1 MRSDARAKRDQII
14 TAATEQFRTRP
25 NSAVTLEGV
34 AKDAGVGIATLYR
47 HFPSRAELRQ
57 ACALR
62 FIEQLDV
69 LLSDTLA
76 NFSADP
82 RGQWERFIWQLVD
95 AGVGILVGA
104 LAPEDPAGPEPS
116 VRERRDAFFGR
127 VQILLDM
134 AAPHGLIA
142 ADATP
147 LELASELIVVTRP
160 MDATLTALFPDVRER
175 LVRHLL
181 SAWSASRR
189 PALPKNP

>member
-1 MRSDARAKRDQII
+1 MQVRSDARAKRDQII

-62 FIEQLDV
+62 FIEDLDGF
-69 LLSDTLA
+69 LDDTLA
-76 NFSADP
+76 GFDDDP
-82 RGQWERFIWQLVD
+82 EGSWELFVWRLVD
-95 AGVGILVGA
+95 YGVGMLVGA
-104 LAPEDPAGPEPS
+104 LASELPDGVEPD
-116 VRERRDAFFGR
+116 VECRRDEFFAR
-127 VQILLDM
+127 VQVLLDK

-142 ADATP
+142 PDQTP
-147 LELASELIVVTRP
+147 TELASELIVVTRP

-175 LVRHLL
+175 LVRNLL
-181 SAWSASRR
+181 IAWRAE
-189 PALPKNP
+189 NP

>member
-1 MRSDARAKRDQII
+1 MQVRSDARAKRDQII

-62 FIEQLDV
+62 FIEDLDGF
-69 LLSDTLA
+69 LDDTLA
-76 NFSADP
+76 AFDDDP
-82 RGQWERFIWQLVD
+82 EGSWELFVWRLVD
-95 AGVGILVGA
+95 YGVGMLVGA
-104 LAPEDPAGPEPS
+104 LASELPDGVEPD
-116 VRERRDAFFGR
+116 VKCRRDEFFAR
-127 VQILLDM
+127 VQVLLDK

-142 ADATP
+142 PDQTP
-147 LELASELIVVTRP
+147 TELASELIVVTRP

-175 LVRHLL
+175 LVRNLL
-181 SAWSASRR
+181 IAWRAE
-189 PALPKNP
+189 NP

>member
-1 MRSDARAKRDQII
+1 MRSDARAKREKII

-25 NSAVTLEGV
+25 NSAVTLEAV

-47 HFPSRAELRQ
+47 HFPSRAALRQ

-62 FIEQLDV
+62 FIEELDV
-69 LLSDTLA
+69 LLDDTLT

-82 RGQWERFIWQLVD
+82 EGNWERFIWQLVD

-104 LAPEDPAGPEPS
+104 LAPEHPVGT
-116 VRERRDAFFGR
+116 ERLDEFFR
-127 VQILLDM
+127 HVQVLLDT

-142 ADATP
+142 RDATP
-147 LELASELIVVTRP
+147 GELASELIVVTRP
-160 MDATLTALFPDVRER
+160 MDETLTALFPDVRER

-181 SAWSASRR
+181 SAWRASA
-189 PALPKNP
+189 